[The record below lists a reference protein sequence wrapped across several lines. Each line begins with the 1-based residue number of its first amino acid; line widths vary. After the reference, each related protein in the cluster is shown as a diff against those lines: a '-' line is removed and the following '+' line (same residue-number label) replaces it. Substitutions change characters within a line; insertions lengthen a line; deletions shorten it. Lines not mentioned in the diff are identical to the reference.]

1 MRRLLEYQAERIE
14 MVLASH
20 KVASHVYRG
29 AVTPRFVRFELVPM
43 MGARV
48 SRIKGLGEE
57 IALSLGI
64 SSCRVFRQN
73 GKINVEIPR
82 QTPRTVKLLSLCRRL
97 AEIPPCTAV
106 LGLDDEGTPLLLRLP
121 SADVAHVL
129 IAGRTGSGKTEVAR
143 TMIASLAM
151 YNRLGEV
158 QLALIDPKGR
168 GFAAFGGLP
177 HLLYPLVDNVEGASE
192 ALERLV
198 TEMERRDHDRVTQPQ
213 VVVFI
218 DELADLMMV
227 GGKEIEHLLTRLLQR
242 GRGAGIHVV
251 ACVQKPTVAIIGSLV
266 KSNFP
271 VRIVGSVGSP
281 EDAKVASGLAGT
293 GAERLLGRGDFLV
306 VAQGQVLRLQA
317 AYVSGQEIR
326 ELAARLR
333 EGGRTSRR
341 WVEEATGTD
350 GRAVPLRRLASRLKL
365 VK

>member
-20 KVASHVYRG
+20 KVASRVYRG
-29 AVTPRFVRFELVPM
+29 TVTPRFVRFELVPM
-43 MGARV
+43 LGTKV

-64 SSCRVFRQN
+64 PSCRVFRQN

-82 QTPRTVKLLSLCRRL
+82 QTPRTVRLLALCRRL

-106 LGLDDEGTPLLLRLP
+106 LGLDEEGTPLLLRLP

-129 IAGRTGSGKTEVAR
+129 VAGRTGSGKTEVAR

-158 QLALIDPKGR
+158 QLVLIDPKGR
-168 GFAAFGGLP
+168 GFAPFATLP
-177 HLLYPLVDNVEGASE
+177 HLLYPLVEDVEGA
-192 ALERLV
+192 LEVLGRLV
-198 TEMERRDHDRVTQPQ
+198 VEMERRDREKVTQPQ
-213 VVVFI
+213 VVVFV

-227 GGKEIEHLLTRLLQR
+227 GGKEMEHLLTRLLQR
-242 GRGAGIHVV
+242 GRGSGIHLV

-271 VRIVGSVGSP
+271 VRIVGSVVSP

-293 GAERLLGRGDFLV
+293 EAERLLGRGDFLV
-306 VAQGQVLRLQA
+306 IAQGQVMRLQA

-326 ELAARLR
+326 ELTGRLR

-350 GRAVPLRRLASRLKL
+350 GRVVPLRRLAARLKL

>member
-1 MRRLLEYQAERIE
+1 MQRLLEYQAERIE

-20 KVASHVYRG
+20 KVPSHVCG
-29 AVTPRFVRFELVPM
+29 GTVTPRFVRFELVPM
-43 MGARV
+43 VGTKV

-64 SSCRVFRQN
+64 PSCRVFRQG

-82 QTPRTVKLLSLCRRL
+82 ETTHTVKLLALCRRL

-106 LGLDDEGTPLLLRLP
+106 LGLDEEGTPLLLRLP

-129 IAGRTGSGKTEVAR
+129 IAGRTGSGKTELAR
-143 TMIASLAM
+143 AMIASLAM

-158 QLALIDPKGR
+158 QLVLIDPKGR
-168 GFAAFGGLP
+168 GFTPFANLP
-177 HLLYPLVDNVEGASE
+177 HLLYPMVEDVEGASE
-192 ALERLV
+192 VLKRLIV
-198 TEMERRDHDRVTQPQ
+198 EMERRDHEKVTQPQ

-227 GGKEIEHLLTRLLQR
+227 GGKEMEHLLTRLLQR
-242 GRGAGIHVV
+242 GRGAGIHLV

-271 VRIVGSVGSP
+271 VRIVGSVASP

-293 GAERLLGRGDFLV
+293 GAESLLGRGDFLV
-306 VAQGQVLRLQA
+306 IAQGQVMRLQA
-317 AYVSGQEIR
+317 AHVSGQEIQ
-326 ELAARLR
+326 ELTSRLR
-333 EGGRTSRR
+333 EGGRKSRR
-341 WVEEATGTD
+341 WVDEATGTD
-350 GRAVPLRRLASRLKL
+350 GRMPLRRLAARLKL

>member
-20 KVASHVYRG
+20 KVPSHVYRG
-29 AVTPRFVRFELVPM
+29 TVTPRFVRFELMPIV
-43 MGARV
+43 GTKV

-64 SSCRVFRQN
+64 PSCRVFRQG

-82 QTPRTVKLLSLCRRL
+82 ETPHTVRLLALCRRL
-97 AEIPPCTAV
+97 AEIPPCTAI
-106 LGLDDEGTPLLLRLP
+106 LGLDEEGTPLLLRLP

-129 IAGRTGSGKTEVAR
+129 IAGRTGSGKTELAR
-143 TMIASLAM
+143 AMITSLAM

-158 QLALIDPKGR
+158 QLVLIDPKGR
-168 GFAAFGGLP
+168 GFTPFGTLP
-177 HLLYPLVDNVEGASE
+177 HLLYPLVDDVEA
-192 ALERLV
+192 ALEVLKRLTV
-198 TEMERRDHDRVTQPQ
+198 EMERRDHQKVTQPQ

-218 DELADLMMV
+218 DELADLMMM
-227 GGKEIEHLLTRLLQR
+227 GGKEMEHLLTRLLQR
-242 GRGAGIHVV
+242 GRGAGIHLV

-271 VRIVGSVGSP
+271 VRIVGSVASP

-306 VAQGQVLRLQA
+306 IAQGQVMRLQV
-317 AYVSGQEIR
+317 AYVSSQEIR
-326 ELAARLR
+326 ELTARIR

-341 WVEEATGTD
+341 WVDEATGTD
-350 GRAVPLRRLASRLKL
+350 GMMPLKRLAARLKL

>member
-1 MRRLLEYQAERIE
+1 MRRLLEVQAERIE

-20 KVASHVYRG
+20 KVPSQVCG
-29 AVTPRFVRFELVPM
+29 GTVTPRFVRFELVPM
-43 MGARV
+43 VGTRV

-64 SSCRVFRQN
+64 PSCRVFRQN

-82 QTPRTVKLLSLCRRL
+82 EMPHTVGLLPLCRRL

-106 LGLDDEGTPLLLRLP
+106 LGLDEEGTPLLLRLP

-129 IAGRTGSGKTEVAR
+129 IAGRTGSGKTELAR
-143 TMIASLAM
+143 AMIASLAM

-158 QLALIDPKGR
+158 QLVLIDPKGW
-168 GFAAFGGLP
+168 GFAPFATLP
-177 HLLYPLVDNVEGASE
+177 QLLYPLVDDVEGTSE
-192 ALERLV
+192 VLNRLV
-198 TEMERRDHDRVTQPQ
+198 AEMERRDCEKATQPQ

-227 GGKEIEHLLTRLLQR
+227 GSKDMAHLLTRLLQR

-251 ACVQKPTVAIIGSLV
+251 ACAQKPTVSVIGSLV

-306 VAQGQVLRLQA
+306 VAQGQVMRLHA
-317 AYVSGQEIR
+317 AYVSVHEIR
-326 ELAARLR
+326 ELTARLR

-341 WVEEATGTD
+341 WA
-350 GRAVPLRRLASRLKL
+350 
-365 VK
+365 

>member
-29 AVTPRFVRFELVPM
+29 TVTPRFVRFELVPIV
-43 MGARV
+43 GTKV
-48 SRIKGLGEE
+48 SRVKGLGEE

-64 SSCRVFRQN
+64 PSCRVFRQN

-82 QTPRTVKLLSLCRRL
+82 ETPRTVKLLALCRRL

-106 LGLDDEGTPLLLRLP
+106 LGLDEEGTPLLLRLP

-129 IAGRTGSGKTEVAR
+129 IAGRTGSGKTETAR

-158 QLALIDPKGR
+158 QLVLIDPKGR
-168 GFAAFGGLP
+168 GFAPFATLP
-177 HLLYPLVDNVEGASE
+177 HLLYPLVDDVEGTSE
-192 ALERLV
+192 VLNRLV
-198 TEMERRDHDRVTQPQ
+198 AEMERRDCEKATQPQ

-218 DELADLMMV
+218 DELADLMLI
-227 GGKEIEHLLTRLLQR
+227 GGKGIEHSLTRLLQR

-271 VRIVGSVGSP
+271 VRIVGSVTSP

-293 GAERLLGRGDFLV
+293 GAERLSGRGDFLV
-306 VAQGQVLRLQA
+306 VAQGQVMRLQA
-317 AYVSGQEIR
+317 AYVSSQEIH
-326 ELAARLR
+326 ELTARLK

-350 GRAVPLRRLASRLKL
+350 GRAIPLKRLAARLKL

>member
-1 MRRLLEYQAERIE
+1 
-14 MVLASH
+14 MVGA
-20 KVASHVYRG
+20 KVG
-29 AVTPRFVRFELVPM
+29 
-43 MGARV
+43 
-48 SRIKGLGEE
+48 RIKGLGEE

-64 SSCRVFRQN
+64 PSCRVFRQN
-73 GKINVEIPR
+73 GKINVEVPR
-82 QTPRTVKLLSLCRRL
+82 ETPRTVKLLTVCRRL

-106 LGLDDEGTPLLLRLP
+106 LGLDEEGTPLLLRLP

-143 TMIASLAM
+143 TMIASLAV

-158 QLALIDPKGR
+158 QLVLIDPKGR
-168 GFAAFGGLP
+168 GFAPYATLP
-177 HLLYPLVDNVEGASE
+177 HLLYPLVEDGGGA
-192 ALERLV
+192 LDVLGRLV
-198 TEMERRDHDRVTQPQ
+198 VEMERRDQEKVAQPQ
-213 VVVFI
+213 VVVFV

-227 GGKEIEHLLTRLLQR
+227 GGKEMEHLLTRLLQR
-242 GRGAGIHVV
+242 GRGAGMHVV
-251 ACVQKPTVAIIGSLV
+251 ACVQKPTVSIIGSLV

-271 VRIVGSVGSP
+271 VRIVGSVASP

-306 VAQGQVLRLQA
+306 VAQGQVTRLQA

-326 ELAARLR
+326 ELTARLG
-333 EGGRTSRR
+333 EGGRKSRR

-350 GRAVPLRRLASRLKL
+350 GQMIPLRRLAARLKL

>member
-1 MRRLLEYQAERIE
+1 MQRLLEYQAERIE

-20 KVASHVYRG
+20 KVPSHVCG
-29 AVTPRFVRFELVPM
+29 GTVTPRFVRFELVPTV
-43 MGARV
+43 GTKV

-64 SSCRVFRQN
+64 ASCRVFRQN

-82 QTPRTVKLLSLCRRL
+82 ETPRTVTLLSLCQRL
-97 AEIPPCTAV
+97 AEIPTCTAV
-106 LGLDDEGTPLLLRLP
+106 LGLDEEGTPILLRLP

-129 IAGRTGSGKTEVAR
+129 IAGRTGSGKTELAR

-151 YNRLGEV
+151 HNRLGEV
-158 QLALIDPKGR
+158 QLVLIDPKGR
-168 GFAAFGGLP
+168 GFTPFSALP
-177 HLLYPLVDNVEGASE
+177 HLLYPTVEDMEGAL
-192 ALERLV
+192 AVLKRLV
-198 TEMERRDHDRVTQPQ
+198 AEMERRDRGRVTQPQ

-218 DELADLMMV
+218 DELADLMMT
-227 GGKEIEHLLTRLLQR
+227 GGQEMEQVLTRLLQR
-242 GRGAGIHVV
+242 GRGAGIHLV
-251 ACVQKPTVAIIGSLV
+251 ACVQKPTVAVIGSLV

-271 VRIVGSVGSP
+271 VRIVGSVVSP

-306 VAQGQVLRLQA
+306 VANGQVVRLQG
-317 AYVSGQEIR
+317 AYISAQEIR
-326 ELAARLR
+326 ELTARLT
-333 EGGRTSRR
+333 EGGRRSRR

-350 GRAVPLRRLASRLKL
+350 GMPLRRLAARLKL